1 MRSYITK
8 IFFTLILAFLVV
20 TPAYANDSATDFVR
34 SKTDEIV
41 RVINT
46 SKDKNARLKKLKT
59 ALQSTLDYDLLAQR
73 TLARHW
79 ENLNAKQQNDFTE
92 ALRDL
97 LETSY
102 VTKLGNKTVEPG
114 SYSVQF
120 LNERERRGRYT
131 VETVVKVEKDAHN
144 IDLRL
149 QNTDGV
155 WKIYDVI
162 TDDVSLE
169 ESYAE
174 SFDEII
180 RDKGFN
186 ELMKRIKDKTDEL
199 KKSGKK

>member
-1 MRSYITK
+1 MNKQSPSNVGMCEQPTTWRRKMRSYITT

-102 VTKLGNKTVEPG
+102 VTKLRSE
-114 SYSVQF
+114 
-120 LNERERRGRYT
+120 ERR
-131 VETVVKVEKDAHN
+131 V
-144 IDLRL
+144 
-149 QNTDGV
+149 
-155 WKIYDVI
+155 
-162 TDDVSLE
+162 
-169 ESYAE
+169 
-174 SFDEII
+174 
-180 RDKGFN
+180 
-186 ELMKRIKDKTDEL
+186 
-199 KKSGKK
+199 GKECRSQ